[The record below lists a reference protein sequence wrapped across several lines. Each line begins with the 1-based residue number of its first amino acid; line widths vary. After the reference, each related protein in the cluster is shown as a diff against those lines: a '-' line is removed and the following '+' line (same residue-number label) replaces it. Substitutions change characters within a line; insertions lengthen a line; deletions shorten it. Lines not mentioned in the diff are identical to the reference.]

1 MSLADVV
8 ALPFRVG
15 SAVRGRRFFHPVGVL
30 AQGRAE
36 RVAPAECGLPLPSS
50 DVIVRVSKAL
60 GTRGS
65 LPDFIGLAIRID
77 APQSCAAPW
86 DILLVSAGSGV
97 LTRAVALRPVT
108 SWTGHTLS
116 NLMPVRYRDSP
127 WWLRARIETDIRGNG
142 LSLDNVAR
150 RIDHGGIDV
159 TLDQARGRGDF
170 TPLARLHLSTVMDP
184 QQADVSFDPVLN
196 TAPGLT
202 LYPGW
207 LADLRAHAY
216 QRSREGRLFG
226 LLPARR

>member
-36 RVAPAECGLPLPSS
+36 RVAPAQCGLPLPSS

-60 GTRGS
+60 GTPGS

-196 TAPGLT
+196 TAAGLT